1 MHRALVSKDH
11 RWAREPTPYF
21 VEGETCKAGGE
32 GGARRERCD
41 VSAKYHPGEIE
52 VQERASVRPMVEHLG
67 SSIRPTIPPATREY
81 SEERLT
87 IVVGFVDADGRVWAS
102 LLVGE
107 SGFVRALDERP
118 VRLRRHARRA
128 PATRWRTPCRGQTAW
143 LA

>member
-1 MHRALVSKDH
+1 
-11 RWAREPTPYF
+11 
-21 VEGETCKAGGE
+21 
-32 GGARRERCD
+32 

-67 SSIRPTIPPATREY
+67 SSIRPTLPPATREY

-87 IVVGFVDADGRVWAS
+87 IVVGFVDADGGVWAS

-107 SGFVRALDERP
+107 PGFVRALDERP

-128 PATRWRTPCRGQTAW
+128 PATRWRRPCRGQTAW
-143 LA
+143 LAGSP